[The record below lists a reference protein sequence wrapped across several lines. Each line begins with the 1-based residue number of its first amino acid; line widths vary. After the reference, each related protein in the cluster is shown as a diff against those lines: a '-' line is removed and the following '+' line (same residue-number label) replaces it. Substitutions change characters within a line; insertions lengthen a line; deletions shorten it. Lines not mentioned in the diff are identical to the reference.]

1 MRKQMISAEEELTS
15 LAKELRDFRRRH
27 GRRAH
32 PPSTIW
38 TSAVALC
45 EDIRLPRVAAQ
56 LAVSENSLRNKR
68 AAGKK
73 TEAPKFMEL
82 PPISECL
89 NRPPVL
95 SIGAAPFGLELE
107 RKDGGKLRIQ
117 NVGRD
122 EAFVLSFVS
131 RFMGE
136 IR

>member
-1 MRKQMISAEEELTS
+1 MRKHAEEKLIS
-15 LAKELRDFRRRH
+15 LAKGLRDFRRRH

-38 TSAVALC
+38 ASAVALC
-45 EDIRLPRVAAQ
+45 KDISLPRVAAQ
-56 LAVSENSLRNKR
+56 LSVSENSLRNKR
-68 AAGKK
+68 AADKK
-73 TEAPKFMEL
+73 TGAPQFMEL
-82 PPISECL
+82 PPISEVL

-95 SIGAAPFGLELE
+95 SIGSTPIGLELELE

-136 IR
+136 SQ